1 MKPMKAERSM
11 KDFCPGKGLDR
22 HAWLL
27 PLVAAC
33 ALGLTLP
40 LAVRTASAAD
50 GTDATIVSLSLTKY
64 GSVQTIDAGSTA
76 GVRPGIVKVHV
87 GDRIVFVN
95 DDTDH
100 HTATAL
106 VGASSFIDDPRWTD
120 DALHATGSIG
130 PGFWSTGDLAPG
142 QRSAPLVAKRPGT
155 YLYGC
160 FFDYG
165 AGMRGEIVVEP

>member
-1 MKPMKAERSM
+1 MKQL
-11 KDFCPGKGLDR
+11 CPAFLAG
-22 HAWLL
+22 
-27 PLVAAC
+27 
-33 ALGLTLP
+33 
-40 LAVRTASAAD
+40 LAVFALAA
-50 GTDATIVSLSLTKY
+50 GPAGAKERGAAAATVSLSLSKY
-64 GSVQTIDAGSTA
+64 ATVQSIDGGSSV
-76 GVRPGIVKVHV
+76 GVRPAVLHVHV

-106 VGASSFIDDPRWTD
+106 MDAASFVDDPRWTD
-120 DALHATGSIG
+120 DALRQTGEIG
-130 PGFWSTGDLAPG
+130 PKFWSTGDLAPG
-142 QRSAPLVAKRPGT
+142 QQSAPLVARKAGT